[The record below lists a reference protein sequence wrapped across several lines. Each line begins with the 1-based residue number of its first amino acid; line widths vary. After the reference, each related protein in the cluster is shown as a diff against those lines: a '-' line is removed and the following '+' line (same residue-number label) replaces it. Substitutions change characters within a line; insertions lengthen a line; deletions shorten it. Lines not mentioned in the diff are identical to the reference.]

1 MVIYRLNVTTINFY
15 LFLNNWNASF
25 GIIMKQLVFIFL
37 FFGLT
42 SCKNDNIPDVSNIK
56 VNVTVERFE
65 QDFFKIDT
73 LKTEQ
78 QIDALQ
84 TKYPNF
90 TIDYL
95 YNILGATPQKD
106 STIKLVNL
114 FINDNVYKQVFNDA
128 QDQYKNFS
136 KHEKE
141 IIESF
146 KFIKHYFPSYNL
158 PSKVITFIG
167 PIDGVGTALTS
178 NHDIAIGLQS
188 FLGAN
193 YPLYQTAYVQEIYPS
208 YIAKRFEPNYLAV
221 NVVKN
226 IVEDLFP
233 YTSNGRPLI
242 EQMVE
247 KGKRLYLINAFMPNV
262 ADSLKIGYTANQLS
276 ECNNNEAFIFSYF
289 VQNNLLFQ
297 TEPSII
303 MPYIT
308 DGPKTQELS
317 QTAPGNIGSFVGL
330 KIVQN
335 WMKKNKGKTLEQLM
349 KTPATAI
356 FNEANYKP

>member
-1 MVIYRLNVTTINFY
+1 
-15 LFLNNWNASF
+15 
-25 GIIMKQLVFIFL
+25 MKQLVFISIVICL
-37 FFGLT
+37 A
-42 SCKNDNIPDVSNIK
+42 SCKNSKIPDVSNIK
-56 VNVTVERFE
+56 VNVTLERFE

-73 LKTEQ
+73 KKTEQ
-78 QIDALQ
+78 QLDVLQ
-84 TKYPNF
+84 QKYPSF
-90 TIDYL
+90 AIDYL

-106 STIKLVNL
+106 STLKLVNL
-114 FINDNVYKQVFNDA
+114 FIHDDVYSQVYKDVQQQYGNFKSYENDIL
-128 QDQYKNFS
+128 Q
-136 KHEKE
+136 
-141 IIESF
+141 SF
-146 KFIKHYFPSYNL
+146 KLIKYYFPSYSL
-158 PSKVITFIG
+158 PKKVITFIG

-178 NHDIAIGLQS
+178 SHDIAIGLQS

-208 YIAKRFEPNYLAV
+208 YITKRFEPNYLTL

-226 IVEDLFP
+226 VVEDMFP

-247 KGKRLYLINAFMPNV
+247 KGKRLYVLNALLPNT
-262 ADSLKIGYTANQLS
+262 ADSVKIGYTSNQLS
-276 ECNNNEAFIFSYF
+276 ECNNNEAYIFSYF

-330 KIVQN
+330 KIVQQ
-335 WMKKNKGKTLEQLM
+335 WMKKNKDKTLDQLM
-349 KTPATAI
+349 KTPATTI